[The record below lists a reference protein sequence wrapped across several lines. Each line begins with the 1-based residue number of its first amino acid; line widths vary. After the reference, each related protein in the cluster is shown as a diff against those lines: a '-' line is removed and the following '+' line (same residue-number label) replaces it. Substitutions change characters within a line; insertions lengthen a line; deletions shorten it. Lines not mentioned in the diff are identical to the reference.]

1 MFSQVKFVSPI
12 KSVGFGERDI
22 MASVMSMAAEGKV
35 KYSNL
40 IIGRYIDFYCILF
53 NLGLLFALK
62 RGCCAGK
69 F

>member
-40 IIGRYIDFYCILF
+40 IIEKADI
-53 NLGLLFALK
+53 
-62 RGCCAGK
+62 
-69 F
+69 